1 MAFYCLKVTFIC
13 AAIPPSFSLKHW
25 QYSEW
30 LRALKALR
38 CLLVWG
44 QNKMNCRA
52 EPRHA
57 ILAQSQPL
65 VCEAAP
71 FSLWSGHSILVSV
84 HCALATALLPEQ
96 HMNVQSCTFWI
107 KFSSVHIH
115 KRAGTESEVRSVI
128 DIFKYIFWIFFSLY
142 TLKCKWQGFPSAERL
157 MVLNHACTS
166 GNLKSRKVPL
176 FLWKW
181 FCPLAHS
188 CGESCVWVHLKSPAL
203 LSAEQVQRGESSDFP
218 EG

>member
-1 MAFYCLKVTFIC
+1 MYFCFSDMAFYCLKVTFIC

-25 QYSEW
+25 QSSEW

-44 QNKMNCRA
+44 QNKMTCRA

-115 KRAGTESEVRSVI
+115 KRAGTESEVQLCNRYI
-128 DIFKYIFWIFFSLY
+128 QIYILDIFFTVHIKMQMTGFSF
-142 TLKCKWQGFPSAERL
+142 C
-157 MVLNHACTS
+157 
-166 GNLKSRKVPL
+166 
-176 FLWKW
+176 WKIN
-181 FCPLAHS
+181 
-188 CGESCVWVHLKSPAL
+188 GT
-203 LSAEQVQRGESSDFP
+203 
-218 EG
+218 